1 SSLAAEPK
9 VLGRSIRSHWGIEN
23 SVHWILDVAFR
34 EDAQKAKAGIKIKRQ
49 KAGWDN
55 NYLLSVLGVKFS
67 S

>member
-1 SSLAAEPK
+1 
-9 VLGRSIRSHWGIEN
+9 
-23 SVHWILDVAFR
+23 VAFR
-34 EDAQKAKAGIKIKRQ
+34 EDAQKAKAGHITENLSMIRRIVLNFLKQDKTVKAGIEIKRQ

>member
-1 SSLAAEPK
+1 LNFLK
-9 VLGRSIRSHWGIEN
+9 QDKTV
-23 SVHWILDVAFR
+23 
-34 EDAQKAKAGIKIKRQ
+34 KAGIEIKRQ